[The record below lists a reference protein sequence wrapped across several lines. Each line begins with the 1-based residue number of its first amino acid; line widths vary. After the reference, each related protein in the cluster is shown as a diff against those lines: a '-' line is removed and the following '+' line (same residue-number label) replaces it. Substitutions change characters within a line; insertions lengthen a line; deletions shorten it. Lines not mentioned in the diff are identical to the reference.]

1 MQYVERQIV
10 AWLLIA
16 MGAFFLA
23 RAVVSKRER
32 GAMKELL
39 GIRVDRVK
47 LFRDFII
54 QRLDALAGFVFVLL
68 GVGIH
73 LYVLVREHQALS
85 HQNNPR
91 EALGGILAWLAG
103 GLLVALALAT
113 LIHWVT
119 TTTSRRIFLEN
130 LAYLIVR
137 YRFRIQDDPELLL
150 QVGDMLGL
158 VRAEDD
164 TIESYARRVE
174 AALDLDTAR
183 AQLIAR
189 GKLPAGRANG
199 REGSGPYFGSTGDRA

>member
-1 MQYVERQIV
+1 VQYVERQII

-39 GIRVDRVK
+39 GIRIDKVK
-47 LFRDFII
+47 RFRDFII
-54 QRLDALAGFVFVLL
+54 QRLDAVAGFVFVLL
-68 GVGIH
+68 GVGTH
-73 LYVLVREHQALS
+73 LYVLVREAQAAS
-85 HQNNPR
+85 HKNDPR

-103 GLLVALALAT
+103 ALLVALAMAA
-113 LIHWVT
+113 LIHWIT

-137 YRFRIQDDPELLL
+137 YRFRIEDDPELLL

-158 VRAEDD
+158 TRSEDD

-174 AALDLDTAR
+174 AALDLEGAR
-183 AQLIAR
+183 AALIAK
-189 GKLPAGRANG
+189 GKLPAGR
-199 REGSGPYFGSTGDRA
+199 P